1 MQNIFKDIWNRLHE
15 LPEYPDF
22 DTVGNL
28 VDAYLSIPIDEHLNY
43 KEDSLTLL
51 AEISDKQWHTYE
63 CIDNERKIK
72 LENFLLNFTHFVSS
86 DEVEL
91 FFIPI
96 GCFGLD
102 NLYQKIKYE
111 FQNNQLVY
119 PKHVMETIS
128 EELTSSGENVK
139 NPYDTLEKQIRESL
153 QSKSK
158 RSNPHG

>member
-1 MQNIFKDIWNRLHE
+1 MKLGVLRFAE
-15 LPEYPDF
+15 
-22 DTVGNL
+22 VNL
-28 VDAYLSIPIDEHLNY
+28 TMP
-43 KEDSLTLL
+43 
-51 AEISDKQWHTYE
+51 
-63 CIDNERKIK
+63 
-72 LENFLLNFTHFVSS
+72 
-86 DEVEL
+86 VEL